1 MASNFKNKVGANI
14 GTTPVTLVT
23 AGESAKITIIGF
35 SLTNLTE
42 GIVVA
47 SVTVTDD
54 TATTGHYIKNV
65 PIPPNQ
71 SLRLV
76 NGGEKL
82 ILAPGSSVAVV
93 ANQDS
98 ALDVIVS
105 YVEIV

>member
-1 MASNFKNKVGANI
+1 MATNFRNKVGANI
-14 GTTPVTLVT
+14 GTTPVTLIT
-23 AGESAKITIIGF
+23 AGASSKITIIGF

-47 SVTVTDD
+47 SVSVTDD

-71 SLRLV
+71 SLRIV

-82 ILAPGSSVAVV
+82 ILAPTNSIAVV
-93 ANQDS
+93 ANQSS
-98 ALDVIVS
+98 ALDVIIS

>member
-1 MASNFKNKVGANI
+1 MATNFKNKVGANI
-14 GTTPVTLVT
+14 GTTPVTLVS
-23 AGESAKITIIGF
+23 AGPSAKITIIGM

-42 GIVVA
+42 GVVVA
-47 SVTVTDD
+47 SVSVTDD

-71 SLRLV
+71 SLRVV

-82 ILAPGSSVAVV
+82 ILAPSNSVAVV

-98 ALDVIVS
+98 ALDVIIS

>member
-1 MASNFKNKVGANI
+1 MATNFKNKVGANI

-23 AGESAKITIIGF
+23 AGDSAKITIIGM

-42 GIVVA
+42 GVVVA
-47 SVTVTDD
+47 SVTVTDAD
-54 TATTGHYIKNV
+54 TTTGHYVKNV

-82 ILAPGSSVAVV
+82 ILAPSCSLAVV
-93 ANQDS
+93 ANQS
-98 ALDVIVS
+98 AGLDVIIS

>member
-1 MASNFKNKVGANI
+1 MATNFKNKVGANI
-14 GTTPVTLVT
+14 GTTPVTLIT
-23 AGESAKITIIGF
+23 AGESSKITIIGF
-35 SLTNLTE
+35 TLTNLTE

-54 TATTGHYIKNV
+54 TATTGHFIKNV

-71 SLRLV
+71 SLRIV

-82 ILAPGSSVAVV
+82 IIAPSNSVAVV
-93 ANQDS
+93 ANQSS

-105 YVEIV
+105 YVEIT

>member
-1 MASNFKNKVGANI
+1 MATNFKNKVGANI

-23 AGESAKITIIGF
+23 ASESAKITIIGM

-42 GIVVA
+42 AVVVA

-82 ILAPGSSVAVV
+82 ILAPSCFLSVV
-93 ANQDS
+93 ANQSS

>member
-1 MASNFKNKVGANI
+1 MATNFRNKVGANI

-23 AGESAKITIIGF
+23 AGASSKITIIGF

-42 GIVVA
+42 GVVVA
-47 SVTVTDD
+47 SVSVTDD

-71 SLRLV
+71 SLRIV

-82 ILAPGSSVAVV
+82 ILAPTNSIAVV
-93 ANQDS
+93 ANQSS
-98 ALDVIVS
+98 ALDVIIS
-105 YVEIV
+105 YVEIT

>member
-1 MASNFKNKVGANI
+1 MATNFKNKVGSNI
-14 GTTPVTLVT
+14 GKTPVTLLTVNEATRVT
-23 AGESAKITIIGF
+23 VIGL

-42 GIVVA
+42 GVVVA
-47 SVTVTDD
+47 SVTVTDE
-54 TATTGHYIKNV
+54 TASTGHFIKNV

-71 SLRLV
+71 SLRLI
-76 NGGEKL
+76 NGGERMIMGANNSL
-82 ILAPGSSVAVV
+82 GVV

>member
-1 MASNFKNKVGANI
+1 MATNFKNKVGTNI

-23 AGESAKITIIGF
+23 VGGAAKVTVIGM
-35 SLTNLTE
+35 SLTNLTD
-42 GIVVA
+42 GVVVA
-47 SVTVTDD
+47 SVMVTDELNN
-54 TATTGHYIKNV
+54 TGHYVKNV
-65 PIPPNQ
+65 PIPANQ
-71 SLRLV
+71 SLRII

-82 ILAPGSSVAVV
+82 ILAPDNSISIV